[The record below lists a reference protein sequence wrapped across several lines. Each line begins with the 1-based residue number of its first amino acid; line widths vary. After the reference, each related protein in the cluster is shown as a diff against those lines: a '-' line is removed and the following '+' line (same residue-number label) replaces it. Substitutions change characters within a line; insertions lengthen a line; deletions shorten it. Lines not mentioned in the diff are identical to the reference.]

1 MKWIKDK
8 LSLTDAQ
15 RKTSGRKVPYLRFT
29 QRGNAFNVLTY
40 FRTTFFSGQTWTVS
54 TFGRSVVEECTIVAD
69 VVIAGQPK
77 GKRTFTITHNPR
89 RANSNKAPTTWLH
102 YDAATLADLNAGNYY
117 GHQAELERKSAG
129 QFVFTIF

>member
-1 MKWIKDK
+1 MKWIKER

-54 TFGRSVVEECTIVAD
+54 QFGRSVVEECTITAD
-69 VVIAGQPK
+69 VVIAGQLK
-77 GKRTFTITHNPR
+77 GKRDFVITHNPK
-89 RANSNKAPTTWLH
+89 RANSNSAPTTWLH
-102 YDAATLADLNAGNYY
+102 YDPATLADLNAANYY
-117 GHQAELERKSAG
+117 RHRAELERISAG
-129 QFVFTIF
+129 HYVFTIF